1 MEASLSLHLKRHIR
15 PVGAIAS
22 AVALMLAAGCSSS
35 PKAPDTPAATPNPFS
50 TSPTGSSDAVQINVL
65 RAFGDSYTGEDYS
78 SIYGTK
84 NWTRELR
91 GLVPIT
97 KIENYGYG
105 GAKAADG
112 EANSFSL
119 QLSRWE
125 KSGSAPSAQDLAIV
139 YLGYND
145 IGRNGKPADQFA
157 ASKAGYNN
165 GVARLVAGGA
175 TAGTNR
181 VFVTQIHDWSRNPG
195 VNAGNTKP
203 LIDDWVNFVAGVAN
217 NNPNVIAVDLFT
229 VFNRVMDNPAK
240 FGIVNVTDSD
250 ASRSRTDY
258 LFYDSIHFGNRGQEM
273 IARTYKHYL
282 TRAWS
287 WASALEAGVATAT
300 RVGQDMDNNLV
311 FAYQQAQANPSSSRF
326 RLVPL
331 TTQQTDQRDRLQRQ
345 VFDHHLI
352 KKDASSGFDQARANG
367 LAFDV
372 DSQWLGIAAGGR
384 MGMAF
389 SQNAQ
394 SMKLTDAEE
403 RHSTRFTSNA
413 ASLYWMQPYGRF
425 LFSTQL
431 SRFDHAFDQSGQDDL
446 LARSVQNGRSA
457 NTWAFESKLRYT
469 FRSGPAVITPWF
481 SLSQQRHTLDA
492 GVAQSLYT
500 TDVSYAQ
507 AKARDVF
514 SGIGFDVQADPIA
527 LSGASK
533 LYLGGGIN
541 HMQSASRDMLTV
553 GMREAIAPSVN
564 VSETIPRERIR
575 RTQLALNAQLELT
588 KSLRMGAAYAV
599 DLQKPGETQ
608 SVRLTAGLQF

>member
-1 MEASLSLHLKRHIR
+1 MEASLSIQRRALPL
-15 PVGAIAS
+15 GAIAS
-22 AVALMLAAGCSSS
+22 AILLLFAAGCSSS
-35 PKAPDTPAATPNPFS
+35 PKAPETAPATPNPFS
-50 TSPTGSSDAVQINVL
+50 TSPTGSSDSVQINVL

-78 SIYGTK
+78 KIYGTK
-84 NWTRELR
+84 NWTRELG

-97 KIENYGYG
+97 KIENYAYG

-125 KSGSAPSAQDLAIV
+125 KSGSAPTAQDLAIV
-139 YLGYND
+139 YFGYND
-145 IGRNGKPADQFA
+145 IGRNGKPADLYA

-175 TAGTNR
+175 TTGTNR

-195 VNAGNTKP
+195 VNPTNTKP

-229 VFNRVMDNPAK
+229 VFNRVMDNPAQ
-240 FGIVNVTDSD
+240 FGIVNVTDPD
-250 ASRSRTDY
+250 ASRSRTDF
-258 LFYDSIHFGNRGQEM
+258 LFYDAIHFGNRGQEM

-282 TRAWS
+282 TRAWN
-287 WASALEAGVATAT
+287 WANALEAGVATAT
-300 RVGQDMDNNLV
+300 QVGQDMDNNLV
-311 FAYQQAQANPSSSRF
+311 FSLQQAQVNPSANRF

-331 TTQQTDQRDRLQRQ
+331 TTQQTSDRDRLQRQ

-352 KKDASSGFDQARANG
+352 KAGAMSGFGQTRPNG

-372 DSQWLGIAAGGR
+372 DSQWLGSAAGGR

-394 SMKLTDAEE
+394 SMKLADTEE

-413 ASLYWMQPYGRF
+413 TSLYWMQPYGNF

-431 SRFDHAFDQSGQDDL
+431 SRFDHAFDQSGQDEL
-446 LARSVQNGRSA
+446 LARNVHNGRTA
-457 NTWAFESKLRYT
+457 NTWSFESKLRYT
-469 FRSGPAVITPWF
+469 FRSGSTVITPWF
-481 SLSQQRHTLDA
+481 SVSQQRHTLDA
-492 GVAQSLYT
+492 GTAQSLYT

-507 AKARDVF
+507 TKARDVF
-514 SGIGFDVQADPIA
+514 SGIGFDVQAAPIE

-541 HMQSASRDMLTV
+541 HVQSANRDMLTV

-575 RTQLALNAQLELT
+575 RTQLALNAQLELA
-588 KSLRMGAAYAV
+588 KNIRMGAAYAV

-608 SVRLTAGLQF
+608 SIRLTAGLQF